1 MSLSKEL
8 YRCALTFIKRNKL
21 EEGLKYLELSAQKNN
36 PEAQKFLG
44 DYYYI
49 NREYEKAFINYKD
62 SIENGGTEG
71 TYNLANCYMKGIGT
85 KRDESKA
92 LFFYKK
98 ASEKDINAK
107 YCLSICYLQGYG
119 IKKLDNLENSKKE
132 GIKLLKECVKEK
144 HKKSIK
150 KMTELKLR

>member
-1 MSLSKEL
+1 MSLGKEL
-8 YRCALTFIKRNKL
+8 YFCALKLIKSNNL
-21 EEGLKYLELSAQKNN
+21 EEGLKFLELSAKKNE

-49 NREYEKAFINYKD
+49 NRDYQRAFINYKN
-62 SIENGGTEG
+62 SVENGGVDG

-85 KRDESKA
+85 ERDETKA
-92 LFFYKK
+92 LFFYKR

-107 YCLSICYLQGYG
+107 YCLSICYIQGYG
-119 IKKLDNLENSKKE
+119 IKKSDNREYKKKE
-132 GIKLLKECVKEK
+132 GIKLLRECAKEK

-150 KMTELKLR
+150 KMVELRLR